1 MQCQLYALVMEGS
14 MLYRKPLG
22 LVDLDFAKR
31 SKIEAHLVRAP
42 NEEHHC
48 QIGKGDEEGRFGKV
62 AASPNLPNLTVRG
75 IDVLIIGAGPTG
87 LFMAA
92 EVARH
97 GLSCRLIEKTL
108 VPSEKSRALV
118 IQPRT
123 LEIFQHVG
131 IIEPFLKEGRAVKS
145 MHLMS
150 LDKELAHLHF
160 SELDTAFPFVLSLE
174 QSKTE
179 QILTQVALSRGVTLE
194 RGVEFLDLQKTKE
207 GARITCNHIQKGVE
221 EIIEARFVVGCD
233 GAHSAVRKTLQIPFK
248 GKAFPSLF
256 SLADVKLEWERPPG
270 EFFVFLNPEGIRG
283 AVPMTGENRYRLVF
297 PRKKGESELTLQGI
311 QERTG
316 PQARVSD
323 PLWMAHF
330 QIHTRLVK
338 TYQSGCVFLA
348 GDAAHVH
355 SPIGGQ
361 GMNSGLQD
369 AFNLGWKLATRDP
382 SVIKTYTVER
392 RSWAKKL
399 LRATLF
405 ATRLVALQNPL
416 LIAIRNRGIRFL
428 LPRIEKKL
436 VSTLAQLRIQYP
448 KSRVVKTGGG
458 MRAPNVPVGK
468 SDLYTLMRGSTKPHL
483 LLFGVTAS
491 PLYLE
496 AVVVPMDH
504 KEAWER
510 YGIKSKAICLIRPD
524 LYIETIAD

>member
-1 MQCQLYALVMEGS
+1 MQWRLYASFMERS
-14 MLYRKPLG
+14 ML
-22 LVDLDFAKR
+22 
-31 SKIEAHLVRAP
+31 
-42 NEEHHC
+42 
-48 QIGKGDEEGRFGKV
+48 
-62 AASPNLPNLTVRG
+62 
-75 IDVLIIGAGPTG
+75 DVLVVEAGPTG

-97 GLSCRLIEKTL
+97 GLSCRLIEKAL
-108 VPSEKSRALV
+108 IASEKSRALV

-131 IIEPFLKEGRAVKS
+131 MVEPFLKEGRAVKV

-150 LDKELAHLHF
+150 LDEELASLHF
-160 SELDTAFPFVLSLE
+160 SKLDTAFPFVLSVE

-179 QILTQVALSRGVTLE
+179 QILTQVALSRGVAIE
-194 RGVEFLDLQKTKE
+194 RGVEFLGLQETKQ
-207 GARITCNHIQKGVE
+207 GVRVRCNHTQKGIE
-221 EIIEARFVVGCD
+221 EVIEARFVVGCD
-233 GAHSAVRKTLQIPFK
+233 GAHSAVRKTLQIPFE

-270 EFFVFLNPEGIRG
+270 EFFVFLNPEGILG
-283 AVPMTGENRYRLVF
+283 AVPMTGEQRYRFVF
-297 PRKKGESELTLQGI
+297 PQQNAELTLQEI
-311 QERTG
+311 QEKMG
-316 PQARVSD
+316 PHTRVSD

-369 AFNLGWKLATRDP
+369 AFNLGWKLATKDP
-382 SVIKTYTVER
+382 SVIKTYTIER

-405 ATRLVALQNPL
+405 ATRIIALKNPL
-416 LIAIRNRGIRFL
+416 FIAIRNKGIHFL
-428 LPRIEKKL
+428 LPRIEKRL
-436 VSTLAQLRIQYP
+436 ISSIAQLTIHYP
-448 KSRVVKTGGG
+448 KSKVVKTGGG

-483 LLFGVTAS
+483 LLFGIAS
-491 PLYLE
+491 SSLSPE

-510 YGIKSKAICLIRPD
+510 YGIKKPTACLIRPD
-524 LYIETIAD
+524 LYIEAVK